1 MRELRSAAKR
11 RAVLGLMLCA
21 ALCPARAQEAPKPR
35 VLKLLLL
42 QDAPPLSHRDAT
54 GRFVGFNVD
63 LGRLLCDTMRM
74 PCEFQETV
82 HTRVL
87 DLVAS
92 GAVDIGMV
100 SLIVTPERARQV
112 LFTNPYRLSKTF
124 WISRIPM
131 TQSRQAK
138 VAVVSGS
145 VQHRWASRKRTEHG
159 WELVPVA
166 VNTDLA
172 QALRD
177 GRADALISPSSTAL
191 EIMREKDLSPAGLSA
206 RAIESDEFNNPI
218 AIAVNPADPELR
230 ERLNAALQ
238 WVKTS
243 GELDKINSKYYPFR
257 VF

>member
-1 MRELRSAAKR
+1 MNATLLPPQACILDLDGTLVDTLGDFV
-11 RAVLGLMLCA
+11 AVLGRVLCA
-21 ALCPARAQEAPKPR
+21 ALYPARAQEAPKPR

-74 PCEFQETV
+74 SCEFQETV

-138 VAVVSGS
+138 VAVV
-145 VQHRWASRKRTEHG
+145 T
-159 WELVPVA
+159 A
-166 VNTDLA
+166 VWPIL
-172 QALRD
+172 
-177 GRADALISPSSTAL
+177 
-191 EIMREKDLSPAGLSA
+191 LSA
-206 RAIESDEFNNPI
+206 
-218 AIAVNPADPELR
+218 
-230 ERLNAALQ
+230 
-238 WVKTS
+238 
-243 GELDKINSKYYPFR
+243 
-257 VF
+257 